1 MDIVIDTRGD
11 ASLSN
16 KDRLTY
22 SDDDVEVK
30 TIGNCIRIFFLFMKL
45 KFHVEHIRF
54 IKIILNN

>member
-30 TIGNCIRIFFLFMKL
+30 TIGNCIRIIFFIS
-45 KFHVEHIRF
+45 E
-54 IKIILNN
+54 IKISRGTYYLIY